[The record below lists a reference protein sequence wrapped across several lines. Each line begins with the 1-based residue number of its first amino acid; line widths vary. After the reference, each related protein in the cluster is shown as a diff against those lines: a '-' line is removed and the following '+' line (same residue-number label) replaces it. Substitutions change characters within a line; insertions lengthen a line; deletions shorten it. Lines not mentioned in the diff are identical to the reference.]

1 MARIWKKWRQ
11 DVKSELRQLAQYKKT
26 SIIKAEARSA
36 KCKKELAAIERQI
49 DSVDAHCDSAIAIWN
64 QLEKSG
70 KRFVDTRVA
79 KALERRKVGHAIGL
93 MQAYTSVEYLQYE
106 IKPKTQWWA
115 DAWFIDMLERADNA
129 HMKRRDFY
137 KRLEPLAE
145 LHSNDD
151 IQEVIGLLMLEVI

>member
-1 MARIWKKWRQ
+1 MSRIWKKWRQ
-11 DVKSELRQLAQYKKT
+11 DVKSELRQLAQYKKS
-26 SIIKAEARSA
+26 SIIKAEARSI
-36 KCKKELAAIERQI
+36 KCKKELAAIEKQI
-49 DSVDAHCDSAIAIWN
+49 DSVDVHCDAAIAIHN

-79 KALERRKVGHAIGL
+79 KALDRRKVGHAIGL

-115 DAWFIDMLERADNA
+115 DDWFVDLIKQADEA
-129 HMKRRDFY
+129 HMKRQVFY

-145 LHSNDD
+145 LHDRGD